1 MSKQITLKEL
11 NKNFEEFKKYVLDR
25 FEKDFKV
32 NVEKELID
40 EPAPCLSSYTEIG
53 TEIDIGELG
62 TIRLLDLNYNGT
74 GKKIWQLTK
83 IYKPGE
89 VSLGLPNDKN
99 DDGYPTAKGIEETL
113 DELFKKIPKWVKEQ
127 IVGVKIPCYIPEKK
141 ENIDCLCRLFLL
153 SATEMCQNRPY
164 LAKEGK
170 PLEYYIKNTPVWERW
185 HWLRTPYLLGSYVW
199 GGCNGSGGVSY
210 DGTSDCYG
218 VAPAFC
224 TD

>member
-11 NKNFEEFKKYVLDR
+11 NENFEEFKKYVLDR
-25 FEKDFKV
+25 FEKNFKV
-32 NVEKELID
+32 NAEKELA
-40 EPAPCLSSYTEIG
+40 EPTPCLSSYTEIG

-83 IYKPGE
+83 VYKPGE
-89 VSLGLPNDKN
+89 VSLGLPNN
-99 DDGYPTAKGIEETL
+99 DNKDGYSSANELHKTL
-113 DELFKKIPKWVKEQ
+113 NEILEKIPYWVRNQ
-127 IVGVKIPCYIPEKK
+127 IVDALIPCYNPGKK
-141 ENIDCLCRLFLL
+141 EIEDYCYSIFLL

-170 PLEYYIKNTPVWERW
+170 PLEYYIKNTPSFERW
-185 HWLRTPYLLGSYVW
+185 HWLRSPNLLHSDVW
-199 GGCNGSGGVSY
+199 GVVSY
-210 DGTSDCYG
+210 YGIVGYYDTYDGYG